1 MLLSS
6 FPLLLAAVDW
16 VDVIKGLA
24 PLFFILYWVLSNFV
38 GAKKGQQAPGQRRP
52 VRPPPA
58 KPVNAPVVGGSLQD
72 EFQEI
77 RRRAEA
83 LANQRPGQP
92 PPAARPVKD
101 ETPRRRRRP
110 LSERPSTA
118 ANVAQAA
125 PEPRKV
131 GHLAE
136 ALAQRAEERLATAE
150 TRLTS
155 IERGD
160 AERER
165 HRHQT
170 FDHRLG
176 QLSDAQAQ
184 EGGAPEAPQP
194 TSPAGA
200 IAALMRSAGGVQQA
214 VILGEILN
222 RPEVRWERP

>member
-1 MLLSS
+1 MLLPSL
-6 FPLLLAAVDW
+6 PLLLAADW
-16 VDVIKGLA
+16 FDVIKALA

-38 GAKKGQQAPGQRRP
+38 GGKKGQQAPGQRRP
-52 VRPPPA
+52 VRAPPPA
-58 KPVNAPVVGGSLQD
+58 RPVNPPVAGGSLQD

-83 LANQRPGQP
+83 LANQRPSQP
-92 PPAARPVKD
+92 PPAVRPAKD
-101 ETPRRRRRP
+101 ETPRRRKRP
-110 LSERPSTA
+110 LSERPSSAPSLLQTT
-118 ANVAQAA
+118 

-150 TRLTS
+150 TRLTA

-176 QLSDAQAQ
+176 QLSDVQAQ
-184 EGGAPEAPQP
+184 ETGTSATQQP
-194 TSPAGA
+194 ASPAA
-200 IAALMRSAGGVQQA
+200 SIASLMRGAGGMQQA

-222 RPEVRWERP
+222 RPEGRWDR

>member
-1 MLLSS
+1 MPSS
-6 FPLLLAAVDW
+6 FPLLLAADW
-16 VDVIKGLA
+16 FDVIKALA

-38 GAKKGQQAPGQRRP
+38 GGKKGQQAPGQRRP
-52 VRPPPA
+52 VRAPPPA
-58 KPVNAPVVGGSLQD
+58 RPVNPPVAGGSLQD

-83 LANQRPGQP
+83 LANQRPNQP
-92 PPAARPVKD
+92 PPVVRPTKD

-118 ANVAQAA
+118 PSVAQAA
-125 PEPRKV
+125 PEPRKI
-131 GHLAE
+131 GHLAD
-136 ALAQRAEERLATAE
+136 ALAQREERLATAE
-150 TRLTS
+150 IRLTA

-176 QLSDAQAQ
+176 QLSDVQTQ
-184 EGGAPEAPQP
+184 EAGAPAPQQP
-194 TSPAGA
+194 VSPAA
-200 IAALMRSAGGVQQA
+200 SIAALMRSAGGVQQA

-222 RPEVRWERP
+222 RPEGRWER